1 MHCMLRKMIDGINDA
16 NILRSIHALTAY
28 AVKGDM
34 NRIYS
39 ESRHLQL
46 TVQGELDS
54 IKSSLLALVSQ
65 GNAERNAYRSE
76 IATLKE
82 KLASAEEKLEEFYKV
97 QELSFDDFD
106 VDENQPSEDKGE
118 VEGEVKVEDQPSIED
133 QSSKASDK

>member
-97 QELSFDDFD
+97 QELSFHD
-106 VDENQPSEDKGE
+106 
-118 VEGEVKVEDQPSIED
+118 
-133 QSSKASDK
+133 